1 MKRIATV
8 DKYYI
13 YIFEPCE
20 VVEKGCIYGVISK
33 FRAECIPFISSFDM
47 DFYEYTKY
55 SAIRRARFLS
65 LL

>member
-8 DKYYI
+8 
-13 YIFEPCE
+13 
-20 VVEKGCIYGVISK
+20 
-33 FRAECIPFISSFDM
+33 FDM